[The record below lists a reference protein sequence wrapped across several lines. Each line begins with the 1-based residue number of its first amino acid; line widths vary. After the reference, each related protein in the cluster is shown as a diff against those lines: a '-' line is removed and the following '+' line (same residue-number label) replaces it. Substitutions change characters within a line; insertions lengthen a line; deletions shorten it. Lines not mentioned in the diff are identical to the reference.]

1 MRRKTLDVLE
11 FEKIKSLVANETISD
26 LGLEKVN
33 QMMPATN
40 FETVVFQMEETDE
53 IAQIYNKHR
62 LPSLSGLSKVSAF
75 IHRADIGGV

>member
-1 MRRKTLDVLE
+1 
-11 FEKIKSLVANETISD
+11 
-26 LGLEKVN
+26 
-33 QMMPATN
+33 MMPATN

-75 IHRADIGGV
+75 ISKLVAGII

>member
-1 MRRKTLDVLE
+1 
-11 FEKIKSLVANETISD
+11 
-26 LGLEKVN
+26 
-33 QMMPATN
+33 MMPATN

-75 IHRADIGGV
+75 IHRADIGGILNTLRA